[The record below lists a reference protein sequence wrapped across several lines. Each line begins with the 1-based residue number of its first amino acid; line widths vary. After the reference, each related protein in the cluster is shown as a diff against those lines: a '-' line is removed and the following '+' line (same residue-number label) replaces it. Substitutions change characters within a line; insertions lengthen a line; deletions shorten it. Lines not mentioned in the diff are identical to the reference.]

1 MGKTCEQKNKEVSL
15 KKEVVVK
22 IEFTTPAFIGGADPK
37 SICEM
42 REDSLKGTVRFW
54 WRAFCSTR
62 RGSYEELLNEEN
74 AIFGGQES
82 KSKVSLFISPVS
94 NVGYLETLDSSAF
107 TRFPDGIKY
116 LLFPFRSANREY
128 INPGTQFEIRIIAD
142 NDRVLIETFKA
153 LWFLENFGG
162 LGARSR
168 RGLGSFR
175 VIRIETND
183 SIDPSKT
190 PAFICI
196 RNREELE
203 GLRSNENYKAYLNE
217 QISKFANPYT
227 STPFFSAYSSSD
239 SEVKVHFDA
248 IRGNWEQPWEQPLDW
263 IGTVLKNFRAYSNP
277 PFNNEAA
284 ELHRYKD
291 NDNTAI
297 IPDPL
302 QKTAF
307 GLPIVYNFRDELDR
321 QRNERISIE
330 ATTSNEKEYGRR
342 ASPLFFKV
350 GEICNSDTHY
360 YVTALLMWS
369 EFLPSTVRIK
379 LKPKFGR
386 DYNRARI
393 NPEPLT
399 SVPSKTVLLD
409 FLNNNFR

>member
-1 MGKTCEQKNKEVSL
+1 MGKTCKQKNEEVSL

-22 IEFTTPAFIGGADPK
+22 IEFITPAFIGGADPE
-37 SICEM
+37 SICEI

-54 WRAFCSTR
+54 WRAFCSTK

-82 KSKVSLFISPVS
+82 KSKVSLFISPV
-94 NVGYLETLDSSAF
+94 NDADYLKTLDWNALAN
-107 TRFPDGIKY
+107 FPGIQY
-116 LLFPFRSANREY
+116 LLFPFRSGNRKY
-128 INPGTQFEIRIIAD
+128 IKPGTQFEIRVIAD
-142 NDRVLIETFKA
+142 NDGVLFETFKA
-153 LWFLENFGG
+153 LWFFENFGG

-175 VIRIETND
+175 VVEIKGPLD
-183 SIDPSKT
+183 STKIPKFIGLQQKEEIGSLHSDGSIKEYLQNQID
-190 PAFICI
+190 
-196 RNREELE
+196 
-203 GLRSNENYKAYLNE
+203 
-217 QISKFANPYT
+217 KFA
-227 STPFFSAYSSSD
+227 TPHTPPPSFTAYSSKD
-239 SEVKVHFDA
+239 SELKVHFFDA
-248 IRGNWEQPWEQPLDW
+248 IRRDWEWEQPLDW
-263 IGTVLKNFRAYSNP
+263 IGTALKRFRAYNNS
-277 PFNNEAA
+277 PFNKEAA

-321 QRNERISIE
+321 QKDERISIE

-350 GEICNSDTHY
+350 GKICNSDTHY

-386 DYNRARI
+386 DYNRAMI
-393 NPEPLT
+393 NPVPLT
-399 SVPSKTVLLD
+399 SIPSKAVLLD